1 MNPNPKPCGVSSAG
15 FAGRDPTDHGACR
28 MHIESVKLTNFQCF
42 GSESATI
49 DLDPQLTA
57 FVGANGSGK
66 TAVCS
71 ALMRLFGIS
80 QEQRIVQADDF
91 HVPPEETQPATT
103 RTLSIEV
110 ILAFP
115 ELNDVASHSP
125 PDEVTTEADGTSH
138 DDFDPSAAAADS
150 PTASDPQTSARA
162 EHDAIPEFFHQM
174 AATVDG
180 ELKCRIVLDATW
192 TDDGSIDGLI
202 EDQRRV
208 VYTFDDD
215 YGDRWVPLRA
225 GDRNRIQMIY
235 VPASRDGARY
245 VTTFLRGRLWRASTW
260 SQELEAHVV
269 TSSNELTGL
278 FRAEQAV
285 STIEQTLTKRWRELH
300 QADTDS
306 DPSLEPANRT
316 AKELAGK
323 AELMFQPSHTGRQRR
338 AAALSDG
345 QRSLLQLALTAAT
358 LDIEKRLSEGPV
370 EGFELPR
377 ATMPRLTL
385 LVVEEPENN
394 LSPFFLSRVVH
405 QMNSMAQGLRTQ
417 AILSSHSA
425 GALSRIAPDRVRHFR
440 LDQPTSRAVVS
451 NILLPDNQTDAG
463 KYIREAVRA
472 YPELYFAR
480 YVVLAEGDSEEIVL
494 PIIAEARGV
503 PIDRSFV
510 AVVPLGGRHT
520 NHFWRLLE
528 NLRIPYSTLLDLDF
542 GRHGGGSGRIKDA
555 CERLIAVGVDPF
567 DGINGY
573 ESIDDVKE
581 LTNPQIGAWI
591 THLRTLNVYFC
602 TPLDLDMALLYH
614 YFAAY
619 TTLEPGALGP
629 KKDDDPTTTVLGEH
643 HPQTP
648 YWTTESAVERLRWYR
663 YLFLTKS
670 KPSTHMR
677 VMTGMARAELAD
689 APPVIAELIDRIKN
703 DLQLT

>member
-1 MNPNPKPCGVSSAG
+1 
-15 FAGRDPTDHGACR
+15 
-28 MHIESVKLTNFQCF
+28 MHVESIKLTNFQCF
-42 GSESATI
+42 GAEPTKI
-49 DLDPQLTA
+49 GLDKQLTT

-66 TAVCS
+66 TAVCT
-71 ALMRLFGIS
+71 ALLRLFGIS
-80 QEQRIVQADDF
+80 QEQRSVQADDF
-91 HVPPEETQPATT
+91 HVPHDEDQPATT

-115 ELNDVASHSP
+115 ELDDDVL
-125 PDEVTTEADGTSH
+125 
-138 DDFDPSAAAADS
+138 DS
-150 PTASDPQTSARA
+150 PTDEITADPESTSPNRPDLGAGADDSRPGPQPQTSASASA
-162 EHDAIPEFFHQM
+162 ERDAIPEFFHQM
-174 AATVDG
+174 AANVDG
-180 ELKCRIVLDATW
+180 ELKCRIVLEATW
-192 TDDGSIDGLI
+192 TDDGSIEGLI

-208 VYTFDDD
+208 VYTFEED

-225 GDRNRIQMIY
+225 GDRNRIQVIY

-260 SQELEAHVV
+260 SQELESHVADA
-269 TSSNELTGL
+269 SDQLTGL
-278 FRAEQAV
+278 FRAEPAV
-285 STIEQTLTKRWRELH
+285 STVEQTLTQRWRELY

-306 DPSLEPANRT
+306 VPSLEPANRT
-316 AKELAGK
+316 AKELAAK
-323 AELMFQPSHTGRQRR
+323 AELMFQPNHMGRQRP

-358 LDIEKRLSEGPV
+358 LDIEKRLSDGPV
-370 EGFELPR
+370 DGFELSGS
-377 ATMPRLTL
+377 ALPRLTL

-405 QMNSMAQGLRTQ
+405 QMNSIAQSLRSQ
-417 AILSSHSA
+417 AILASHSA
-425 GALSRIAPDRVRHFR
+425 GALSRIPPDRVRHFR
-440 LDQPTSRAVVS
+440 LDQSTARAVVS
-451 NILLPDNQTDAG
+451 NILLPDDQTEAG

-494 PIIAEARGV
+494 PTIAEARGI

-528 NLRIPYSTLLDLDF
+528 DLRIPYSTLLDLDY
-542 GRHGGGSGRIKDA
+542 GRHGGGAGRIKDA

-567 DGINGY
+567 AGMEGFD
-573 ESIDDVKE
+573 SLDDVKE
-581 LTNPQIGAWI
+581 LANPQIRSWI
-591 THLRTLNVYFC
+591 AHLRSWNIYFC
-602 TPLDLDMALLYH
+602 TPLDLDMAMLSH

-619 TTLEPGALGP
+619 TTLEAGALGP

-648 YWTTESAVERLRWYR
+648 YWKSDSRVERLRWYR

-670 KPSTHMR
+670 KPSTHLR
-677 VMTGMARAELAD
+677 VMSAMTRTELSN
-689 APPVIAELIDRIKN
+689 APALIVELLDQIKN